1 MGLKL
6 SCCPQGLGWYRAIA
20 RFQPSFLY
28 LYSLKRET
36 GVESKYYIYLV
47 AYWLTLEERLH
58 IFWEDCFLAF
68 ESWFLGRWEKRITCS
83 HLRQVLDLEVIPP
96 PPQHLNLADK
106 TAGLSW
112 SLHTSSGKHIVG
124 QTIINLF
131 TDLTAMFFFRSSS
144 FFFSAI
150 FFSRILFSM
159 FASSSLGKENEL
171 KKFTRHLRVTS

>member
-1 MGLKL
+1 M
-6 SCCPQGLGWYRAIA
+6 
-20 RFQPSFLY
+20 
-28 LYSLKRET
+28 
-36 GVESKYYIYLV
+36 

-68 ESWFLGRWEKRITCS
+68 ESWFLGCWEKRITCS

-124 QTIINLF
+124 QNIINLF

-159 FASSSLGKENEL
+159 FASSSLGKEKRIEKIHQEFESYLVKGRNVWRRASSSSMFMWTGNRNE
-171 KKFTRHLRVTS
+171 